1 MCDKIS
7 PSNLASQ
14 KELNMSSSEEVLHL
28 YCDKCMRET
37 RHSIL
42 ASVKQSG
49 SSSEFEKLGVYGEY
63 QHQIL
68 QCRGC
73 EYVTYRTISWFA
85 EAQYDDYHTVHEE
98 NRYPSPVNHQKPA
111 WFNQLNEV
119 LQSILDEMYTA
130 IQHDLRY
137 LAAVGAR
144 TALDIVI
151 VDKIGDSGTFTQK
164 IENLE
169 KSEFISKEE
178 AELITVVVEAGS
190 ASAHR
195 GYFPD
200 KKHLISMIEILESI
214 LYKFYVQDSDKKRLL
229 SVARNIRKVVPPR
242 SSKPP
247 KSK

>member
-1 MCDKIS
+1 
-7 PSNLASQ
+7 
-14 KELNMSSSEEVLHL
+14 MSSGEEVLHL
-28 YCDKCMRET
+28 YCNKCIRET

-49 SSSEFEKLGVYGEY
+49 SSSEFEELGIYGEY

-85 EAQYDDYHTVHEE
+85 EAQHDDYHTVYEE
-98 NRYPSPVNHQKPA
+98 NRYPLPVSHQKPV
-111 WFNQLNEV
+111 WFNQLSGV

-151 VDKIGDSGTFTQK
+151 VDKIGDIGTFAEK
-164 IENLE
+164 IKNLE
-169 KSEFISKEE
+169 KSEFISNEE
-178 AELITVVVEAGS
+178 AELITAVVEAGN

-200 KKHLISMIEILESI
+200 KKHLISMIEILES
-214 LYKFYVQDSDKKRLL
+214 LLHKFYVQDSDKKKLL
-229 SVARNIRKVVPPR
+229 SVARNIKKVVPPR
-242 SSKPP
+242 PAKPP
-247 KSK
+247 KGK